1 MLNKKQD
8 YCINVCKSKCCKQL
22 HIAHSPTTL
31 EKKYIEW
38 LNTGKIELHELHLIY
53 PMLQFLKKDKNDKKR
68 PYVYKCKMLIDGKC
82 SIYKHRPYMCS
93 GFGVNYPV
101 DGFSDCIY
109 SNDSKENGK
118 KIPMGKKMDSKN

>member
-22 HIAHSPTTL
+22 HIKQSPATL
-31 EKKYIEW
+31 ERVYNEWVKKGDKSISQ
-38 LNTGKIELHELHLIY
+38 IHLLF
-53 PMLQFLKKDKNDKKR
+53 PMLQFIKKDPNDKKR

-82 SIYKHRPYMCS
+82 SIYKQRPYMCS
-93 GFGVNYPV
+93 GFGVDYPV
-101 DGFSDCIY
+101 DGFNDCIY